1 VSKKFAPT
9 LSPTVEPR
17 EGGVCAGNSSTHCM
31 YWGDRMRAVSP
42 EDRAPMGV
50 DPGVG

>member
-1 VSKKFAPT
+1 MGKKFAPT

-17 EGGVCAGNSSTHCM
+17 EGGVWAGGASTHCM
-31 YWGDRMRAVSP
+31 YWGNLMRAVSP

-50 DPGVG
+50 GPGVG